1 MNATWQGFT
10 DRVTAEF
17 GKVAM
22 VDVRPLVTAAEDPL
36 PTTELSNRHSKL
48 QRTKAAEIERMTRA
62 KWRQAAKDVPVAILA
77 GGLGYGIG
85 RTLTELIGK
94 HVVAS
99 GGTPPWL
106 KAMPAGLAI
115 AGAAGGYFSAK
126 SRASMKER
134 REAAK

>member
-94 HVVAS
+94 H
-99 GGTPPWL
+99 PRWQ
-106 KAMPAGLAI
+106 
-115 AGAAGGYFSAK
+115 SAK
-126 SRASMKER
+126 VTLSPIRSMAASRR
-134 REAAK
+134 RSTIPMCRPRCSPNRSSAWSD